1 MIALLAALAGGY
13 LLGAIPTAALIARAK
28 GKDVFTLGSGNMGA
42 MNTARNLN
50 IWLGAL
56 VLLLDVAKGAAAT
69 GVGMLVASLTPE
81 SATAAATA
89 TSAAAAAATAAAT
102 VGAVSAIPLALAAP
116 LAAGFGAVLG
126 HAWSAFV
133 RFKGG
138 KALAT
143 TLGVSLPL
151 YPQAGLAA
159 LVLII
164 AVYLITR
171 RAGIAGVV
179 TMLAYPVLTLL
190 ALDKAGWPREDAFAV
205 VTWVLPIVAV
215 VLLKHLLAWLRR
227 PPKETTGVTADGG
240 GPLADR
246 R

>member
-13 LLGAIPTAALIARAK
+13 LLGAIPTAALVARAR
-28 GKDVFTLGSGNMGA
+28 GKDVFALGSGNMGA

-50 IWLGAL
+50 VWLGVL
-56 VLLLDVAKGAAAT
+56 VLALDVAKGAAAT
-69 GVGMLVASLTPE
+69 GFGMLVAGLTT
-81 SATAAATA
+81 TAALDPAGAT
-89 TSAAAAAATAAAT
+89 
-102 VGAVSAIPLALAAP
+102 IPLALNAP

-159 LVLII
+159 LVLIV
-164 AVYLITR
+164 AAYLITR
-171 RAGIAGVV
+171 RSGIAAVI
-179 TMLAYPVLTLL
+179 TMLAYPALTLL
-190 ALDKAGWPREDAFAV
+190 ALDKAGWVREDVFAV

-215 VLLKHLLAWLRR
+215 VLIKHLIAWLRPTGAAAA
-227 PPKETTGVTADGG
+227 PP
-240 GPLADR
+240 GPG
-246 R
+246 

>member
-81 SATAAATA
+81 S
-89 TSAAAAAATAAAT
+89 ATAAAT

>member
-1 MIALLAALAGGY
+1 VIALLAALAGGY
-13 LLGAIPTAALIARAK
+13 LLGAIPTAALVARAR
-28 GKDVFTLGSGNMGA
+28 GKDVFALGSGNMGA

-50 IWLGAL
+50 VWLGVL
-56 VLLLDVAKGAAAT
+56 VLVLDVAKGAAAT
-69 GVGMLVASLTPE
+69 AFGMLVASLT
-81 SATAAATA
+81 ATAAVDPVGSTA
-89 TSAAAAAATAAAT
+89 SAAT
-102 VGAVSAIPLALAAP
+102 IPLALGAP

-159 LVLII
+159 LVLIV
-164 AVYLITR
+164 AAYLITR
-171 RAGIAGVV
+171 RSGIAAVV

-190 ALDKAGWPREDAFAV
+190 ALDKAGWAREDAFAV
-205 VTWVLPIVAV
+205 VTWVLPISAV
-215 VLLKHLLAWLRR
+215 VLIKHLIAWLRAPR
-227 PPKETTGVTADGG
+227 KGDAEAQPG
-240 GPLADR
+240 
-246 R
+246 